1 MHYVD
6 EVMDYFDKKESP
18 DIKEFLYRI
27 MARWKLFIICGAI
40 GIGLGYLVSK
50 YSNPVYMIRSS
61 ILVHVDPQET
71 SAKKLFDAYQIRDK
85 ANIQNYVEI
94 LKSYTINRKAMENL
108 GWKQS
113 WYKKTLFSKK
123 GLYRREP
130 FEVIQMEGTNLTNL
144 PISIIQMDKYTYK
157 IKVDGKAQYK
167 GEEVSV
173 KFEKTAFF
181 NKTFKNK
188 YFQFKINL
196 KQAKVDYG
204 KDYYFV
210 FNDIDKLTLQYMES
224 MVISLAEKKAEL
236 IHLRIDNS
244 EPERGVDYLNEL
256 NWVYIQFGLI
266 EKNKKS
272 DNTVKFI
279 DAQLSGI
286 VDSLHNAGQNFTNF
300 RSRNR
305 IVDMGQKASVIVAKL
320 EELETQLS
328 QAEIALEYYR
338 KLLRNLGDANQ
349 IKQVVAPSVAGMTDP
364 SLDALVV
371 KLTDLYGKREVLS
384 YSVQAKNPS
393 LLILNKEIKVIQ
405 QSLDENLKSLVA
417 NSQIN
422 VRSLRDRMDKVRNQ
436 LSKMPKNEQ
445 KLNNMK
451 RRFDLNNEI
460 YTFLLK
466 KRAEAAITTASNVSD
481 SQIIDP
487 ARLATIVKIKPKTAI
502 NLLIGLILGIGLPFL
517 MIILNEFFNDTIKSR
532 EELMKKTQLPIL
544 GIIAH
549 NRYANQ
555 LPVFQHPRSAI
566 SESFRSL
573 RTNLN
578 YVLTDSPTKI
588 IGIHSTVP
596 SEGKSFT
603 AMNLATIV
611 AMNNKKVLLIGAD
624 MRKPKLENL
633 FELEN
638 EAGLSTYLIRHHK
651 WQEVVQRTHI
661 KNLSCIP
668 SGPIPP
674 NPAELLENGRFELL
688 LNALKGKFDYVFI
701 DNAPV
706 SMVTDGIITGK
717 LTDTNLFVLR
727 QAYSHRDQVNF
738 VNQLADRG
746 TLTNLSLV
754 LNDVTSNGFQ
764 NGYIHSKNSSGYY
777 YEEPTPGIV
786 QRLWTKVSKN

>member
-1 MHYVD
+1 MQYVD

-18 DIKEFLYRI
+18 DVKDFLYRI
-27 MARWKLFIICGAI
+27 FARWKLFIICGAI

-61 ILVHVDPQET
+61 ILVHVDPQE
-71 SAKKLFDAYQIRDK
+71 SGAKKLFDAYQIRDK

-94 LKSYTINRKAMENL
+94 LKSYTVNRKAMENL

-113 WYKKTLFSKK
+113 WYKKTMISDK
-123 GLYRREP
+123 GLYRKEP
-130 FEVIQMEGTNLTNL
+130 FEVIQMDGINLTNI
-144 PISIIQMDKYTYK
+144 PISIIQLDKYTYK
-157 IKVDGKAQYK
+157 IKVDGKAEYK
-167 GEEVSV
+167 GDEVHV
-173 KFEKTAFF
+173 KFEKIAFF

-188 YFQFKINL
+188 YFQFKINT
-196 KQAKVDYG
+196 KQSKADRS

-210 FNDIDKLTLQYMES
+210 FNDFDKLTLKYMES

-236 IHLRIDNS
+236 IHLRIDDS
-244 EPERGVDYLNEL
+244 EPARGVDYLNEL

-272 DNTVKFI
+272 ENTVHFI
-279 DAQLSGI
+279 DAQLAGI
-286 VDSLHNAGQNFTNF
+286 VDSLKNAGQNFTNY

-305 IVDMGQKASVIVAKL
+305 IVDLGQEASVIVAKL
-320 EELETQLS
+320 EDLETQLS
-328 QAEIALEYYR
+328 NAEQEFEYYQ
-338 KLLRNLGDANQ
+338 KLHRNLGDANQ
-349 IKQVVAPSVAGMTDP
+349 MKQVVAPSVAGMTDP
-364 SLDALVV
+364 SLDALVI

-393 LLILNKEIKVIQ
+393 LLILNKEIQIIQ
-405 QSLDENLKSLVA
+405 QSLDENLKSLLA

-422 VRSLRDRMDKVRNQ
+422 VQNLSARLDKVRNQ
-436 LSKMPKNEQ
+436 LSRMPKKEQ

-451 RRFDLNNEI
+451 RNFDLNNEI

-466 KRAEAAITTASNVSD
+466 KRAEAAIASASNVSD

-487 ARLATIVKIKPKTAI
+487 ARLATITKIKPKIAI
-502 NLLIGLILGIGLPFL
+502 NLLIGLFLGIGLPFL
-517 MIILNEFFNDTIKSR
+517 MIILNEFFNDTIKSK

-544 GIIAH
+544 GMIAH
-549 NRYANQ
+549 NRYADQ
-555 LPVFQHPRSAI
+555 LPVFLHPRSAI

-578 YVLTDSPTKI
+578 YVLSDNPTKI

-596 SEGKSFT
+596 AEGKSFT
-603 AMNLATIV
+603 AINLATIV

-638 EAGLSTYLIRHHK
+638 DAGLSTYLIRHHK
-651 WQEVVQRTHI
+651 WQEVVQKTHI
-661 KNLSCIP
+661 QNLYCVA

-674 NPAELLENGRFELL
+674 NPAELLENGRLELF
-688 LNALKGKFDYVFI
+688 LNAVKGKFDFVFI
-701 DNAPV
+701 DNAPI

-717 LTDTNLFVLR
+717 FTNANLFVLR
-727 QAYSHRDQVNF
+727 QSYSHKDQIGF
-738 VNQLADRG
+738 INQLVDRG
-746 TLTNLSLV
+746 RLSNVSLV
-754 LNDVTSNGFQ
+754 LNDITSNGFQ
-764 NGYIHSKNSSGYY
+764 NGYNNYSDGSGYY

-786 QRLWTKVSKN
+786 QRLWAKVSKN